1 MFEHVGAARLP
12 DYFTRASRVLR
23 PGGLFLN
30 HGIVDLELARPRH
43 ARTRLRQ
50 WLWREGRFL
59 QRYVF
64 PGGELVPLARV
75 VGAAERAGL
84 ETRDV
89 ESLREHYVVTLRD
102 WVGRLEQR
110 ADEAVALVGEPTF
123 RIWRLYLAASAS
135 AFAEGRI
142 GVVQLLL
149 SKAPVGRGDTVPL
162 TRHDLYLDTKRELR
176 EAWTRSL

>member
-1 MFEHVGAARLP
+1 M
-12 DYFTRASRVLR
+12 LR

-30 HGIVDLELARPRH
+30 HGIIDLELARPRSLQ
-43 ARTRLRQ
+43 TWLRQ
-50 WLWREGRFL
+50 WLWREGRFP

-64 PGGELVPLARV
+64 PDGELAPLAEV
-75 VGAAERAGL
+75 VAAGEKAGL

-89 ESLREHYVVTLRD
+89 ESLREHYVLTLRH
-102 WVGRLEQR
+102 WVRRLEAR
-110 ADEAVALVGEPTF
+110 ADEAAALVGEPTF

-149 SKAPVGRGDTVPL
+149 SKSPAGTADIVPL
-162 TRHDLYLDTKRELR
+162 TRHDLYLDAEPGLR
-176 EAWTRSL
+176 EAWARSS